1 MKIAWKIFKWSCK
14 WRKNINEEIFK
25 SSIKYQNPLP
35 LIKDLFKAEKN
46 KNDKVKYQIITELI
60 KLMEDIDIKEI
71 PGNKNPKKVVN
82 IIGKILDFNEQQ
94 KGKEIKILTSIQI
107 LKRLP
112 IALAKVK
119 ASNTSENL
127 LSEIRQTIYSLYQEK
142 EVTKKVYNN
151 IMNSIKWKSRMN
163 TIFMNSKNS
172 KTFDLHRL
180 LCNLTDKINL
190 KTSDEYAALSNLSI
204 YYAWKI

>member
-1 MKIAWKIFKWSCK
+1 
-14 WRKNINEEIFK
+14 
-25 SSIKYQNPLP
+25 
-35 LIKDLFKAEKN
+35 
-46 KNDKVKYQIITELI
+46 
-60 KLMEDIDIKEI
+60 MEDIDIKEI

-151 IMNSIKWKSRMN
+151 IMNSIK
-163 TIFMNSKNS
+163 
-172 KTFDLHRL
+172 
-180 LCNLTDKINL
+180 
-190 KTSDEYAALSNLSI
+190 
-204 YYAWKI
+204 